1 MQLNELINN
10 SVKTEVKETEKM
22 ITTRE
27 LAEVLNV
34 SNMAIK
40 RVLDKTNNL
49 NGTVKVENGK
59 SMIFNEEQATLIKQ
73 EIQKHHNLKSRQID
87 TVSTEVEEN
96 ETILKA
102 IHILRNRNEELKKRA
117 DISENKNSLLM
128 HSEKSYTVSEI
139 AKELEYKSAIEFNKI
154 LAKDKIIF
162 KQNGTWLP
170 YAQYAKSGYFE
181 IKQTILEN
189 KTVVYNLRVTQK
201 GREFLI
207 NKYHDLFL

>member
-1 MQLNELINN
+1 
-10 SVKTEVKETEKM
+10 
-22 ITTRE
+22 
-27 LAEVLNV
+27 
-34 SNMAIK
+34 
-40 RVLDKTNNL
+40 
-49 NGTVKVENGK
+49 
-59 SMIFNEEQATLIKQ
+59 
-73 EIQKHHNLKSRQID
+73 
-87 TVSTEVEEN
+87 
-96 ETILKA
+96 
-102 IHILRNRNEELKKRA
+102 
-117 DISENKNSLLM
+117 M

>member
-1 MQLNELINN
+1 MIQSVDEDEKQRGKIFLSGQNRDTWFLTENGLYEVLMLSRKPIAKEFKKEVKKILHQLRTKGGYITEKGVGAILDNPDYLMELINE
-10 SVKTEVKETEKM
+10 SG
-22 ITTRE
+22 
-27 LAEVLNV
+27 
-34 SNMAIK
+34 K
-40 RVLDKTNNL
+40 RL
-49 NGTVKVENGK
+49 VE
-59 SMIFNEEQATLIKQ
+59 M
-73 EIQKHHNLKSRQID
+73 
-87 TVSTEVEEN
+87 
-96 ETILKA
+96 
-102 IHILRNRNEELKKRA
+102 KKRA
-117 DISENKNSLLM
+117 EVAENKNALLM
-128 HSEKSYTVSEI
+128 HSEKSYTISEI
-139 AKELEYKSAIEFNKI
+139 AKEMEYKSAIEFNKI